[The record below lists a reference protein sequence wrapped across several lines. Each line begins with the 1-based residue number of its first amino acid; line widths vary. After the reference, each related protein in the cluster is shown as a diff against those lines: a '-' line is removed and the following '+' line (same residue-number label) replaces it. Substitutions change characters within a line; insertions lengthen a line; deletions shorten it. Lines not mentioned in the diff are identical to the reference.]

1 MKAITLYQPYASLI
15 ACGVKTIETRS
26 WSTPYRGLL
35 AIHAAK
41 TVPEEWE
48 DEGDDLCRRF
58 KNELGDR
65 VLGDSKSL
73 FGGAVLPR
81 SAIVAVAMLKECL
94 PTDDTYDDEGYLFD
108 ATARASVPGADDAD
122 TRIRVP
128 DNDLLTGNFSEGRFG
143 WMLTN
148 VKPLKQPVAARGKQG
163 LWDVDAALQAL
174 INKELA

>member
-15 ACGVKTIETRS
+15 AVGVKTIETRS

-81 SAIVAVAMLKECL
+81 SAIVAVAKIDACL
-94 PTDDTYDDEGYLFD
+94 PTDDTFDDEGYLFD
-108 ATARASVPGADDAD
+108 VAAEGDNR
-122 TRIRVP
+122 RIRVP
-128 DNDLLTGNFSEGRFG
+128 DNDLLTGNYEEGRFG

-148 VKPLKQPVAARGKQG
+148 VRALKNPVPVRGNRG
-163 LWDVDAALQAL
+163 IWDVDAALEAL
-174 INKELA
+174 INKEIA